1 MTRYH
6 GRHRAP
12 TTTGRTAAKL
22 AVTGLVVGA
31 PLTAFAAPASAATA
45 SQWDAVA
52 QCESGGNYAINT
64 GNGFYGGLQFTL
76 STWAAYGGRGAP
88 QNASRS
94 AQIAVAER
102 VLAGQGKGAW
112 PVCGTGLG
120 AANPTPVQAQTR
132 SAPAAPSTRTV
143 PSAPAATPTR
153 TAPSTRT
160 VPSAP
165 AATPTRTVPSAPA
178 ATPTRTVPSAPA
190 ATPTRTA
197 PSTRTV
203 PSAPP
208 SVRSA
213 PRVVAPSV
221 VGQSTR
227 ATDGAGDADAD
238 ADDSTA
244 AAPRATTPSRGSAAA
259 RSYVVRSGD
268 TLAKIAAACQVRG
281 GYQAIFALNRGTIKN
296 VNLIYPGETLTL
308 G

>member
-1 MTRYH
+1 MT
-6 GRHRAP
+6 A
-12 TTTGRTAAKL
+12 L
-22 AVTGLVVGA
+22 
-31 PLTAFAAPASAATA
+31 AAPASAATA
-45 SQWDAVA
+45 GQWDAVA

-153 TAPSTRT
+153 T
-160 VPSAP
+160 
-165 AATPTRTVPSAPA
+165 
-178 ATPTRTVPSAPA
+178 
-190 ATPTRTA
+190 
-197 PSTRTV
+197 V

-208 SVRSA
+208 SVRVA

-221 VGQSTR
+221 VGQSSPAPVGR
-227 ATDGAGDADAD
+227 EDAD

-244 AAPRATTPSRGSAAA
+244 GAAQATTPSRRSAAA
-259 RSYVVRSGD
+259 RSYVVQSGD

>member
-31 PLTAFAAPASAATA
+31 PLTALAAPASAATTG
-45 SQWDAVA
+45 QWDAVA

-76 STWAAYGGRGAP
+76 STWAAYGGTGAP

-132 SAPAAPSTRTV
+132 PAPA
-143 PSAPAATPTR
+143 
-153 TAPSTRT
+153 
-160 VPSAP
+160 
-165 AATPTRTVPSAPA
+165 
-178 ATPTRTVPSAPA
+178 
-190 ATPTRTA
+190 A

-227 ATDGAGDADAD
+227 ATEGAGDAD

-244 AAPRATTPSRGSAAA
+244 AAPRATTPSRRSAAA

-268 TLAKIAAACQVRG
+268 TLAKIAAAHQVRG
-281 GYQAIFALNRGTIKN
+281 GYQAIFALNRGTITN

>member
-1 MTRYH
+1 MTLYH

-31 PLTAFAAPASAATA
+31 PLTALAAPASAATA

-52 QCESGGNYAINT
+52 QCESGGNYSINT

-76 STWAAYGGRGAP
+76 STWAAYGGTGAP
-88 QNASRS
+88 QNASKS
-94 AQIAVAER
+94 EQIAVAER

-132 SAPAAPSTRTV
+132 PAPAATSTRTV
-143 PSAPAATPTR
+143 PSAPH
-153 TAPSTRT
+153 
-160 VPSAP
+160 
-165 AATPTRTVPSAPA
+165 
-178 ATPTRTVPSAPA
+178 
-190 ATPTRTA
+190 
-197 PSTRTV
+197 
-203 PSAPP
+203 
-208 SVRSA
+208 
-213 PRVVAPSV
+213 VVAPSV

-227 ATDGAGDADAD
+227 ATGGAGDADAD

-244 AAPRATTPSRGSAAA
+244 AAPRATTPSRRSAAA

-268 TLAKIAAACQVRG
+268 TLAKIAAAHQIRG

>member
-6 GRHRAP
+6 GRHRTP

-22 AVTGLVVGA
+22 AVTGIVVGA
-31 PLTAFAAPASAATA
+31 PLTALAAPASAATA

-52 QCESGGNYAINT
+52 QCESGGNYSINT

-76 STWAAYGGRGAP
+76 STWAAYGGTGAP
-88 QNASRS
+88 QNASKS
-94 AQIAVAER
+94 EQIAVAER

-120 AANPTPVQAQTR
+120 AANSTPVQAQTL

-143 PSAPAATPTR
+143 P
-153 TAPSTRT
+153 
-160 VPSAP
+160 
-165 AATPTRTVPSAPA
+165 
-178 ATPTRTVPSAPA
+178 
-190 ATPTRTA
+190 
-197 PSTRTV
+197 
-203 PSAPP
+203 
-208 SVRSA
+208 SA

-227 ATDGAGDADAD
+227 ATVGAGDAD

-244 AAPRATTPSRGSAAA
+244 AAPRAITPSHRSAAA

-268 TLAKIAAACQVRG
+268 TLAKIAAAHQVRG

-296 VNLIYPGETLTL
+296 VNLIFPGETLTL

>member
-22 AVTGLVVGA
+22 AVTSLVVGA
-31 PLTAFAAPASAATA
+31 PLTALAAPASAATA

-52 QCESGGNYAINT
+52 QCESGGNYSINT

-76 STWAAYGGRGAP
+76 STWAAYGGTGAP
-88 QNASRS
+88 QNASKS

-132 SAPAAPSTRTV
+132 P
-143 PSAPAATPTR
+143 APAATPTR
-153 TAPSTRT
+153 TAPT
-160 VPSAP
+160 AP
-165 AATPTRTVPSAPA
+165 AATP
-178 ATPTRTVPSAPA
+178 
-190 ATPTRTA
+190 
-197 PSTRTV
+197 TRTV

-213 PRVVAPSV
+213 PRVVAPTV

-227 ATDGAGDADAD
+227 ATDGAGDAD

-268 TLAKIAAACQVRG
+268 TLAKIAAAHQVRG

>member
-12 TTTGRTAAKL
+12 TSTGRTAAKL

-31 PLTAFAAPASAATA
+31 PLTALTAPASAATTG
-45 SQWDAVA
+45 QWDAVA

-76 STWAAYGGRGAP
+76 STWGAYGGRGAP
-88 QNASRS
+88 QNASKS
-94 AQIAVAER
+94 EQIAVAER

-132 SAPAAPSTRTV
+132 SAPAA
-143 PSAPAATPTR
+143 
-153 TAPSTRT
+153 
-160 VPSAP
+160 
-165 AATPTRTVPSAPA
+165 TPTRTVPAAPA
-178 ATPTRTVPSAPA
+178 APP
-190 ATPTRTA
+190 
-197 PSTRTV
+197 TRTV

-213 PRVVAPSV
+213 PSV
-221 VGQSTR
+221 VGQSTP
-227 ATDGAGDADAD
+227 APVGAGDGDADAD
-238 ADDSTA
+238 DFTA
-244 AAPRATTPSRGSAAA
+244 GAPRASAPSRGSAAA

-268 TLAKIAAACQVRG
+268 TLAKIAAAHQVSG
-281 GYQAIFALNRGTIKN
+281 GYQAIFALNRGTITN

>member
-31 PLTAFAAPASAATA
+31 PLTALAAPASAATTG
-45 SQWDAVA
+45 QWDAVA

-88 QNASRS
+88 QTASRS
-94 AQIAVAER
+94 EQIAVAER

-120 AANPTPVQAQTR
+120 AANPTPAQAQTR
-132 SAPAAPSTRTV
+132 PAPA
-143 PSAPAATPTR
+143 
-153 TAPSTRT
+153 
-160 VPSAP
+160 
-165 AATPTRTVPSAPA
+165 
-178 ATPTRTVPSAPA
+178 
-190 ATPTRTA
+190 A

-213 PRVVAPSV
+213 PPVVAPSV

-227 ATDGAGDADAD
+227 ATVGAGDADAD

-268 TLAKIAAACQVRG
+268 TLAKIAAAHQVRG

>member
-12 TTTGRTAAKL
+12 TTTGLTAAKL

-31 PLTAFAAPASAATA
+31 PLTALATPASAATTG
-45 SQWDAVA
+45 QWDAVA

-76 STWAAYGGRGAP
+76 STWAAYGGTGAP
-88 QNASRS
+88 QNASKS

-132 SAPAAPSTRTV
+132 PAPAV
-143 PSAPAATPTR
+143 
-153 TAPSTRT
+153 
-160 VPSAP
+160 
-165 AATPTRTVPSAPA
+165 TPTRTVPSAPA
-178 ATPTRTVPSAPA
+178 ATPP
-190 ATPTRTA
+190 
-197 PSTRTV
+197 RTV

-221 VGQSTR
+221 VGQSPR
-227 ATDGAGDADAD
+227 ATEGAGDAD

-268 TLAKIAAACQVRG
+268 TLAKIAAAHQVRG
-281 GYQAIFALNRGTIKN
+281 GYQAIFALNRGTITN

>member
-31 PLTAFAAPASAATA
+31 PLTAFAAPASAATTG
-45 SQWDAVA
+45 QWDAVA

-120 AANPTPVQAQTR
+120 AATPTPVQAQTR

-143 PSAPAATPTR
+143 PTGPAATP
-153 TAPSTRT
+153 
-160 VPSAP
+160 
-165 AATPTRTVPSAPA
+165 
-178 ATPTRTVPSAPA
+178 
-190 ATPTRTA
+190 
-197 PSTRTV
+197 TRTV

-227 ATDGAGDADAD
+227 ATDGAGDAD

-268 TLAKIAAACQVRG
+268 TLAKIAAAHQVRG

>member
-31 PLTAFAAPASAATA
+31 PLTALAAPASAATTG
-45 SQWDAVA
+45 QWDAVA

-76 STWAAYGGRGAP
+76 STWAAYGGTGAP
-88 QNASRS
+88 QNASKS

-120 AANPTPVQAQTR
+120 AANPTPVQAQNR
-132 SAPAAPSTRTV
+132 SAPA
-143 PSAPAATPTR
+143 
-153 TAPSTRT
+153 APSTRT

-178 ATPTRTVPSAPA
+178 ATPTRTVPTTPA

-197 PSTRTV
+197 PTTPAATPTRTV

-213 PRVVAPSV
+213 PRVVAPTV

-227 ATDGAGDADAD
+227 DTDGAGDAD

-268 TLAKIAAACQVRG
+268 TLAKIAAAHQVRG
-281 GYQAIFALNRGTIKN
+281 GYQAIFALNRGTITN

>member
-31 PLTAFAAPASAATA
+31 PLTAFAAPASAATTG
-45 SQWDAVA
+45 QWDAVA

-88 QNASRS
+88 QNASKS
-94 AQIAVAER
+94 EQIAVAER

-143 PSAPAATPTR
+143 PTT
-153 TAPSTRT
+153 
-160 VPSAP
+160 P
-165 AATPTRTVPSAPA
+165 AATPTRTVPTTPA
-178 ATPTRTVPSAPA
+178 ATPTRTVPTTPA
-190 ATPTRTA
+190 AP
-197 PSTRTV
+197 PTRTV

-213 PRVVAPSV
+213 PRVVAPTV

-227 ATDGAGDADAD
+227 ATNGAGDAD

-244 AAPRATTPSRGSAAA
+244 GAPRATTPLRGSAAA

-281 GYQAIFALNRGTIKN
+281 GYQAIFALNRGTITN

>member
-12 TTTGRTAAKL
+12 TSTGRTAAKL

-31 PLTAFAAPASAATA
+31 PLTALAAPASAATTG
-45 SQWDAVA
+45 QWDAVA

-94 AQIAVAER
+94 EQIAVAER

-120 AANPTPVQAQTR
+120 AATPTPVQAQTR

-143 PSAPAATPTR
+143 PSAP
-153 TAPSTRT
+153 
-160 VPSAP
+160 PSA
-165 AATPTRTVPSAPA
+165 
-178 ATPTRTVPSAPA
+178 
-190 ATPTRTA
+190 
-197 PSTRTV
+197 
-203 PSAPP
+203 
-208 SVRSA
+208 RSA

-221 VGQSTR
+221 VGQSTP
-227 ATDGAGDADAD
+227 APVGAGDGDGD

-244 AAPRATTPSRGSAAA
+244 AAPRATTPLRGSAAA

-268 TLAKIAAACQVRG
+268 TLAKIAAAHQVRG

>member
-1 MTRYH
+1 
-6 GRHRAP
+6 
-12 TTTGRTAAKL
+12 
-22 AVTGLVVGA
+22 
-31 PLTAFAAPASAATA
+31 
-45 SQWDAVA
+45 VA

-94 AQIAVAER
+94 EQIAVAER

-120 AANPTPVQAQTR
+120 AANPTPVQAQNR
-132 SAPAAPSTRTV
+132 SAPT
-143 PSAPAATPTR
+143 ATP
-153 TAPSTRT
+153 
-160 VPSAP
+160 
-165 AATPTRTVPSAPA
+165 
-178 ATPTRTVPSAPA
+178 
-190 ATPTRTA
+190 
-197 PSTRTV
+197 TRTV

-213 PRVVAPSV
+213 PRVVAPTV

-227 ATDGAGDADAD
+227 DTDGAGDAD

-268 TLAKIAAACQVRG
+268 TLAKIAAAHQVRG
-281 GYQAIFALNRGTIKN
+281 GYQAIFALNRGTITN

>member
-12 TTTGRTAAKL
+12 TSTGRTAAKL

-31 PLTAFAAPASAATA
+31 PLTALAAPASAATTG
-45 SQWDAVA
+45 QWDAVA

-76 STWAAYGGRGAP
+76 STWAAYGGTGAP
-88 QNASRS
+88 QNASKS

-120 AANPTPVQAQTR
+120 AATPTPVQAQTR

-143 PSAPAATPTR
+143 PSAP
-153 TAPSTRT
+153 
-160 VPSAP
+160 
-165 AATPTRTVPSAPA
+165 
-178 ATPTRTVPSAPA
+178 
-190 ATPTRTA
+190 
-197 PSTRTV
+197 
-203 PSAPP
+203 P

-213 PRVVAPSV
+213 PRVVAPTV

-227 ATDGAGDADAD
+227 ATVGTGDADGD
-238 ADDSTA
+238 ADDFTA

-268 TLAKIAAACQVRG
+268 TLAKIAAAHQVRG
-281 GYQAIFALNRGTIKN
+281 GYQAIFALNRGTIEN

>member
-1 MTRYH
+1 
-6 GRHRAP
+6 
-12 TTTGRTAAKL
+12 
-22 AVTGLVVGA
+22 
-31 PLTAFAAPASAATA
+31 
-45 SQWDAVA
+45 VA

-76 STWAAYGGRGAP
+76 STWAAYGGTGAP

-120 AANPTPVQAQTR
+120 AATPTPVQAQTR
-132 SAPAAPSTRTV
+132 SAPAA
-143 PSAPAATPTR
+143 TP
-153 TAPSTRT
+153 
-160 VPSAP
+160 
-165 AATPTRTVPSAPA
+165 
-178 ATPTRTVPSAPA
+178 
-190 ATPTRTA
+190 
-197 PSTRTV
+197 TRTV

-227 ATDGAGDADAD
+227 ATVGAGDAD

>member
-6 GRHRAP
+6 GRHRTP

-31 PLTAFAAPASAATA
+31 PLTALAAPASAATA

-76 STWAAYGGRGAP
+76 STWAAYGGTGAP
-88 QNASRS
+88 QNASKS
-94 AQIAVAER
+94 EQIAVAER

-120 AANPTPVQAQTR
+120 AASPTPVQAQTR
-132 SAPAAPSTRTV
+132 PAPAATSTRTV
-143 PSAPAATPTR
+143 P
-153 TAPSTRT
+153 
-160 VPSAP
+160 
-165 AATPTRTVPSAPA
+165 
-178 ATPTRTVPSAPA
+178 
-190 ATPTRTA
+190 
-197 PSTRTV
+197 
-203 PSAPP
+203 
-208 SVRSA
+208 SA

-227 ATDGAGDADAD
+227 ATVGAGDADAD

-244 AAPRATTPSRGSAAA
+244 AAPRAITPSRRSAAA

-268 TLAKIAAACQVRG
+268 TLAKIAAAHQVRG